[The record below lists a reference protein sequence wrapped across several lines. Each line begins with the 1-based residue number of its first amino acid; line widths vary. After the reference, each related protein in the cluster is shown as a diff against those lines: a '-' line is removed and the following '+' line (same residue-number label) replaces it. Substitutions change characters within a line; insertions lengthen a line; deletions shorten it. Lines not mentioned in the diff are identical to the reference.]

1 MDDISQLKREQLET
15 PEKKKKKIFSFGF
28 RCSSAAIIKRMGLK
42 LESYPF
48 DWLVSHL
55 SVIRHCMETDFEEF
69 LNIGNYQRK
78 YTNTYEMADS
88 RKGFVCD
95 EHLMVNVFYQ
105 PLDMLDVENT
115 YKCRLAMNHHNITE
129 IKDKEYYTRCVE
141 RFRELVT
148 SDYEKVYLHICP
160 VITLQMYEEKKA
172 EMMKEIIEFD
182 RFVNDSMNR
191 LCKGLV
197 FIIARD
203 DSPEY
208 SFRTEKMDILP
219 TGTCIYVIYANRGFI
234 DAGEIFM
241 GNWSQETAFIQ
252 DKIREGLDKE

>member
-1 MDDISQLKREQLET
+1 MGDISQIET
-15 PEKKKKKIFSFGF
+15 HEKKKKKIFSFGF

-48 DWLVSHL
+48 DWLVSHR

-69 LNIGNYQRK
+69 LNIENYQRK

-88 RKGFVCD
+88 RHGFVCD

-129 IKDKEYYTRCVE
+129 TKDKEYYTRCVE
-141 RFRELVT
+141 RFRELVA

-172 EMMKEIIEFD
+172 EIVEEIIEFD
-182 RFVNDSMNR
+182 RGPR
-191 LCKGLV
+191 Q
-197 FIIARD
+197 
-203 DSPEY
+203 
-208 SFRTEKMDILP
+208 
-219 TGTCIYVIYANRGFI
+219 RG
-234 DAGEIFM
+234 DENAGS
-241 GNWSQETAFIQ
+241 GGSVLHASALTQHRQQVKVAL
-252 DKIREGLDKE
+252 GPSVP